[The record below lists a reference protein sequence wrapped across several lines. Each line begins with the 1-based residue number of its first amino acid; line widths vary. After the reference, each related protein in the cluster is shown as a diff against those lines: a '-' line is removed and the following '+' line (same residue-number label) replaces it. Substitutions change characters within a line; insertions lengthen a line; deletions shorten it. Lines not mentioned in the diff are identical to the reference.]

1 MSSPI
6 FVSSCLYTS
15 QVVSVL
21 KKRNTAAISR
31 VLCAVVSFSVPVIY
45 LIRMSPHGFSVL
57 PSIAAK
63 GFGRTTLLTMV
74 YMNLQPP
81 EGTARR
87 SPGGWWSLTPPSHPY
102 SKRYGAVVLFCLIL
116 LSPTASIFGS
126 GVSCAARTFLSYTNI
141 CVPATSRSSVSECK
155 GTAKEWKNKINCD
168 LFFFHKFC
176 LLSFFFYI
184 SVSIG
189 V

>member
-1 MSSPI
+1 MKNI
-6 FVSSCLYTS
+6 VSLKRKHCRYKPG
-15 QVVSVL
+15 SVQQCVHCCACHLSNPYVTTRL
-21 KKRNTAAISR
+21 KHSTLHRSYGA
-31 VLCAVVSFSVPVIY
+31 
-45 LIRMSPHGFSVL
+45 
-57 PSIAAK
+57 
-63 GFGRTTLLTMV
+63 FGRTTLITMV

-102 SKRYGAVVLFCLIL
+102 SNRYGAVVLFCLIL

-168 LFFFHKFC
+168 LFFSHKFC